1 MNKQDKTMTA
11 AAVVACGVCCAAPI
25 LGFLSAIGL
34 GTAFGVLRFG
44 LVGFLVAA
52 LAIPLLVRR
61 RRQGRVAASCASGTS
76 VSMPTPTV
84 REAG

>member
-11 AAVVACGVCCAAPI
+11 VAVAACGVCCAAPI
-25 LGFLSAIGL
+25 LGFLTAIGL

-44 LVGFLVAA
+44 LVGLFVAA

-61 RRQGRVAASCASGTS
+61 RRQRRAASCGTTEPVPVEMPKVRAS
-76 VSMPTPTV
+76 
-84 REAG
+84 

>member
-1 MNKQDKTMTA
+1 MNRQDKSMA
-11 AAVVACGVCCAAPI
+11 AVAVVACGICCAAPI

-44 LVGFLVAA
+44 LVGVLFAA

-61 RRQGRVAASCASGTS
+61 RRQRRASCSATES
-76 VSMPTPTV
+76 VPVDTPKV
-84 REAG
+84 RAPS

>member
-1 MNKQDKTMTA
+1 MNKQDKSL
-11 AAVVACGVCCAAPI
+11 AAVAVAACGVCCATPI

-44 LVGFLVAA
+44 LIGLVFAA

-61 RRQGRVAASCASGTS
+61 RRQRRASCVATESVPVEMPKVRAS
-76 VSMPTPTV
+76 
-84 REAG
+84 

>member
-11 AAVVACGVCCAAPI
+11 VAVAACGVCCAAPI
-25 LGFLSAIGL
+25 LGFLTAIGL

-44 LVGFLVAA
+44 LVGLFVAA

-61 RRQGRVAASCASGTS
+61 RRQRRAASGGTTESVPVEMPKVRAS
-76 VSMPTPTV
+76 
-84 REAG
+84 

>member
-1 MNKQDKTMTA
+1 MKKQDKAMTA
-11 AAVVACGVCCAAPI
+11 VAVAACGVCCAAPI

-44 LVGFLVAA
+44 LVGLLLAA

-61 RRQGRVAASCASGTS
+61 RRQRRASCVATES
-76 VSMPTPTV
+76 VSVEMPKV
-84 REAG
+84 RALS

>member
-1 MNKQDKTMTA
+1 MNKQDKSM
-11 AAVVACGVCCAAPI
+11 AAVAVAACGVCCATPI

-44 LVGFLVAA
+44 LIGLLVVA

-61 RRQGRVAASCASGTS
+61 RRQRRSSCVATES
-76 VSMPTPTV
+76 VPVEMPKV
-84 REAG
+84 RSSS